1 MEQFFRLC
9 SKSTAVTEVIVA
21 ATVFFYLKVLK
32 ASTMLYRGGC
42 NFGDEGDG
50 PRSWCGHMLL
60 AVLAMGEEGTS

>member
-50 PRSWCGHMLL
+50 PGSWCGTP
-60 AVLAMGEEGTS
+60 TSAQDSIAGARD